1 MSEEERKKDDLADAL
16 AALAAGEHP
25 DEPVEGSGI
34 DAHTHLEGVGETP
47 SPPRTPAAGPVS
59 PSAARPSGAP
69 RPSTTLRPASPH
81 SKARPAAPD
90 QAPPPARSPAVRSEE
105 FVRPERSP
113 EEIAAAHDAEV
124 SAEADAIA

>member
-47 SPPRTPAAGPVS
+47 SPPRTPAGLTKP
-59 PSAARPSGAP
+59 PAARPAQSAQAP
-69 RPSTTLRPASPH
+69 RSDPPRRLPRRTTPKS
-81 SKARPAAPD
+81 APRRTRL
-90 QAPPPARSPAVRSEE
+90 PTSWRTMTR
-105 FVRPERSP
+105 
-113 EEIAAAHDAEV
+113 
-124 SAEADAIA
+124 